1 MEKINYAIRFY
12 KRGIKLE
19 SELFL
24 EMSQNGSRKRLATRL
39 FVRPEQ
45 WDKHKQ
51 QVVRHPLSEEYNYY
65 LMQYRLRF
73 EQREM
78 YLWRLGKEPSIEEV
92 IKSDGVVS
100 SQRSQRFLQY
110 AQHCLEDSL
119 WKESTKQNRRVTLSY
134 WEKKMGDTSFFD
146 IEERDIK
153 RFLRYLKEDKLL
165 STNTIA
171 KHLRHLK
178 IFANM
183 AVRDDLWPRKENPF
197 ERIHIKI
204 ENSPRPH
211 LEQSELIKLESLASK
226 ESLPWLDAFL
236 FCVYSGLRYSDFIS
250 LNDSSLYYEN
260 TGACWLSLRMKK
272 TAHYLRLPLHALF
285 EGKALRIVEKYKN
298 NLSDLFRLPDNATLN
313 RYLKKM
319 AKNVGIQT
327 NISFHTARHSFAT
340 LLLQQ
345 GIEVTVIQKLLGHSN
360 LQTTMHYAVVT
371 EEQILSALSD

>member
-92 IKSDGVVS
+92 VKSDGVVS

-110 AQHCLEDSL
+110 TQHCLEDSL

-197 ERIHIKI
+197 ERVHIKI

-211 LEQSELIKLESLASK
+211 LDVAELFKLESLASK
-226 ESLPWLDAFL
+226 ERLPWLDAFL

-250 LNDSSLYYEN
+250 LSDSNLHYEN

-285 EGKALRIVEKYKN
+285 EAKALRILKKYEN
-298 NLSDLFRLPDNATLN
+298 DLAGFFAIPDNATLN

-360 LQTTMHYAVVT
+360 LQTTMHYAAVT
-371 EEQILSALSD
+371 EEQILAALLH

>member
-12 KRGIKLE
+12 KRGFRSE

-39 FVRPEQ
+39 YIKPEQ

-65 LMQYRLRF
+65 LMQYRLRL

-92 IKSDGVVS
+92 IHADEIGGAL
-100 SQRSQRFLQY
+100 RSQSFLHY
-110 AQHCLEDSL
+110 AHKCLKEAL

-134 WEKKMGDTSFFD
+134 WEEIMADKAFFD
-146 IEERDIK
+146 IEEGDVK
-153 RFLRYLKEDKLL
+153 LFLRHLSEDKHL
-165 STNTIA
+165 SNNTIA

-197 ERIHIKI
+197 ERIHMKI

-211 LEQSELIKLESLASK
+211 LKQSELIKLESLASK
-226 ESLPWLDAFL
+226 ERLPWLDAFL

-250 LNDSSLYYEN
+250 LSYSNLHYEN

-285 EGKALRIVEKYKN
+285 EAKALRILKKYEN
-298 NLSDLFRLPDNATLN
+298 DLAVFFAIPDNATLN
-313 RYLKKM
+313 RYLKKI

-360 LQTTMHYAVVT
+360 LQTTMHYAAVT
-371 EEQILSALSD
+371 EEQILAALLH

>member
-12 KRGIKLE
+12 KRGFRSE

-39 FVRPEQ
+39 YIKPEQ

-78 YLWRLGKEPSIEEV
+78 HLWRLGKEPSIEEV
-92 IKSDGVVS
+92 IHADETGGAL
-100 SQRSQRFLQY
+100 RSQSFLHY
-110 AQHCLEDSL
+110 AHKCLDEAL

-134 WEKKMGDTSFFD
+134 WEEKMADKCFSD
-146 IEERDIK
+146 IEESDVK
-153 RFLRYLKEDKLL
+153 LFLRHLSEDKHL
-165 STNTIA
+165 SNNTIA

-197 ERIHIKI
+197 ERVHMKI

-211 LEQSELIKLESLASK
+211 LDVAELFKLESLASK

-250 LNDSSLYYEN
+250 LSDSNLHYEK
-260 TGACWLSLRMKK
+260 TGICWLSLRMKK
-272 TAHYLRLPLHALF
+272 TAYFLRLPLHALF
-285 EGKALRIVEKYKN
+285 EGKALRILKKYEN
-298 NLSDLFRLPDNATLN
+298 DLAGFFAIPDNATLN
-313 RYLKKM
+313 RYLKKT
-319 AKNVGIQT
+319 AKSVGIQT

-360 LQTTMHYAVVT
+360 LQTTMHYAAVT
-371 EEQILSALSD
+371 EEQILAALSH

>member
-12 KRGIKLE
+12 KRGFRSE

-39 FVRPEQ
+39 FIRPEQ

-65 LMQYRLRF
+65 LMQYRLRL

-197 ERIHIKI
+197 ERIHMKI

-250 LNDSSLYYEN
+250 LSNSNLHYEN

-285 EGKALRIVEKYKN
+285 EAKALRILKKYEN
-298 NLSDLFRLPDNATLN
+298 DLAGFFAIPDNATLN
-313 RYLKKM
+313 RYLKKI

-360 LQTTMHYAVVT
+360 LQTTMHYAAVT
-371 EEQILSALSD
+371 EEQILAALLH

>member
-1 MEKINYAIRFY
+1 M
-12 KRGIKLE
+12 E

-39 FVRPEQ
+39 YIKPEQ

-100 SQRSQRFLQY
+100 SQRSKRFLQY

-226 ESLPWLDAFL
+226 ERLPWLDAFL

-250 LNDSSLYYEN
+250 LSDSNLHYEN

-285 EGKALRIVEKYKN
+285 
-298 NLSDLFRLPDNATLN
+298 
-313 RYLKKM
+313 
-319 AKNVGIQT
+319 
-327 NISFHTARHSFAT
+327 
-340 LLLQQ
+340 
-345 GIEVTVIQKLLGHSN
+345 
-360 LQTTMHYAVVT
+360 
-371 EEQILSALSD
+371 

>member
-39 FVRPEQ
+39 YIKPEQ

-134 WEKKMGDTSFFD
+134 WEKKMGDTSFSD
-146 IEERDIK
+146 IEESGIK

-226 ESLPWLDAFL
+226 ERLPWLDAFL

-272 TAHYLRLPLHALF
+272 TAHFLRLPLHALF
-285 EGKALRIVEKYKN
+285 EGKALLILKKYQN
-298 NLSDLFRLPDNATLN
+298 TLSDFFALPDNATLN
-313 RYLKKM
+313 RYLKKT

-360 LQTTMHYAVVT
+360 LQTTMHYAAVT
-371 EEQILSALSD
+371 EEQILAALSH

>member
-39 FVRPEQ
+39 YIKPEQ

-250 LNDSSLYYEN
+250 LSNSNLHYEN

-272 TAHYLRLPLHALF
+272 TAHFLRLPLHALF
-285 EGKALRIVEKYKN
+285 EGKALLILKKYQN
-298 NLSDLFRLPDNATLN
+298 TLSDFFAIPDNATLN

-360 LQTTMHYAVVT
+360 LQTTMHYAAVT

>member
-65 LMQYRLRF
+65 LMQYRLRL

-92 IKSDGVVS
+92 VKSDGVVS
-100 SQRSQRFLQY
+100 SQRSKRFLQY

-134 WEKKMGDTSFFD
+134 WEKMMGDTSFFD

-197 ERIHIKI
+197 ERVHIKI

-211 LEQSELIKLESLASK
+211 LDVAELFKLEFLASK
-226 ESLPWLDAFL
+226 ERLPWLDAFL

-250 LNDSSLYYEN
+250 LSDSNFHYEK
-260 TGACWLSLRMKK
+260 TDACWLSLRMKK
-272 TAHYLRLPLHALF
+272 TGHFLRLPLHALF
-285 EGKALRIVEKYKN
+285 EGKALRLLEKYEN
-298 NLSDLFRLPDNATLN
+298 NLSDLFTLPDNATLN

-319 AKNVGIQT
+319 AKNAGIQT

-360 LQTTMHYAVVT
+360 LQTTMHYAAVT
-371 EEQILSALSD
+371 EEQILAALLH